1 MPVPKHCPVG
11 IKTLPCRYQNTNVSV
26 SVVFTTNKILFFG
39 VWFRNDLFDWQPCRI
54 HHHALSVMH
63 YYVLCSYL
71 QYENSPNLYS
81 FKHIWNKW
89 WRKLIIIIIIVILK
103 RVNWK
108 KNRMTSYRVLRF
120 IEAKK
125 CNSNQSGWCWIYA
138 LFIFLFAEPFNN
150 QCPHHIET
158 SQLICRANQLTGFY
172 MMGTLVVKGFS

>member
-108 KNRMTSYRVLRF
+108 KKTEWRLIEYYVSLRPRSGTAIKVGGAEFTHFSYFFSL
-120 IEAKK
+120 
-125 CNSNQSGWCWIYA
+125 N
-138 LFIFLFAEPFNN
+138 P
-150 QCPHHIET
+150 
-158 SQLICRANQLTGFY
+158 LT
-172 MMGTLVVKGFS
+172 TNVAII